1 MKGRSWRRRRTG
13 GRRSSW
19 VPLHLPRRDHGSW
32 AAAGRVAAGL
42 GPAEPAEPAM
52 GDRERNKKRLLE
64 LLQATGTGNAHCAD
78 CGAAGKGAATGAATG
93 AAWDPEPDPGPPDP
107 SPPLRPDPA
116 RGPRWTRP

>member
-78 CGAAGKGAATGAATG
+78 CGAAGKGAATGGSNGGSLGPG
-93 AAWDPEPDPGPPDP
+93 A
-107 SPPLRPDPA
+107 
-116 RGPRWTRP
+116 GPRPSRPLPSS

>member
-1 MKGRSWRRRRTG
+1 MPGEGRKVVKGRSWRRRRTG

-78 CGAAGKGAATGAATG
+78 CGAAGKGAATGGSDGGSDGGSLGPG
-93 AAWDPEPDPGPPDP
+93 A
-107 SPPLRPDPA
+107 
-116 RGPRWTRP
+116 GPRPSRPLPSS